1 MLLYLK
7 QPTYSKAYLNMPRG
21 NRKENLSTRLAR
33 LPNRGVVP
41 ESEIPGT
48 SEWNHRNKSIPINT
62 DKMCESFFEGYS
74 HEERQ
79 HYLKNCIPRT
89 VKHGKFSA
97 NERLIDNI
105 NRWIDENGWQYIE
118 GGEYDGSWVNPQY
131 PNRIFQGNAITLP
144 ITGGD
149 CETVE
154 FPVANHEEDTIGL
167 ALRFEVYCAGEKMN
181 IIPNRWRSYDSSR
194 KGRKQVRSNKR
205 RARRQKR
212 GEAYAEA
219 YNIKNPEKSVEAVA
233 TLKAQFNMEDVHR
246 ERAKMGI
253 ENDA

>member
-1 MLLYLK
+1 MLVYLK

-21 NRKENLSTRLAR
+21 NRKENLSTRLANC
-33 LPNRGVVP
+33 PKRGVVP

-149 CETVE
+149 YETAE
-154 FPVANHEEDTIGL
+154 FPVAGHEDDTIGL
-167 ALRFEVYCAGEKMN
+167 LY
-181 IIPNRWRSYDSSR
+181 
-194 KGRKQVRSNKR
+194 
-205 RARRQKR
+205 
-212 GEAYAEA
+212 
-219 YNIKNPEKSVEAVA
+219 
-233 TLKAQFNMEDVHR
+233 TLKYIALEKR
-246 ERAKMGI
+246 
-253 ENDA
+253 